1 MLLSDLVPKKA
12 DEIALDELIK
22 YSFDHKQSTSY
33 KKIIDA
39 VFEQQAS
46 KVQDATFDLT
56 NCKVWSDILIFYFIS
71 YIAIDFDSKFF

>member
-1 MLLSDLVPKKA
+1 MNNFKILNFKDERPTAKDLLLSDLVPKKA

-39 VFEQQAS
+39 VFDQQAS

-56 NCKVWSDILIFYFIS
+56 NCKV
-71 YIAIDFDSKFF
+71 